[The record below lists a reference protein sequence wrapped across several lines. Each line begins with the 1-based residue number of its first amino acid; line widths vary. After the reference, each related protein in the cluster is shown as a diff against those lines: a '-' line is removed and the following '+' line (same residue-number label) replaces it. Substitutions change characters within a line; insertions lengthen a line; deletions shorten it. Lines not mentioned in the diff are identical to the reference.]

1 MIMADNVAQP
11 AQLQPIPVVLV
22 EYDPTWPL
30 KAKNFADQLR
40 HIGQNI
46 LEVHHIGSTSIPG
59 LAAKPI
65 IDLLPVVKSLKMLDQ
80 SRKQIEVLGFHWHG
94 EYGIRDRRFCTM
106 SNYAGIRI
114 AHLHF
119 FETDSLHITRH
130 LAFRDYLRAHPK
142 IAAEY
147 EAEKHRARELHPNNS
162 HDYSNE
168 KAHWI
173 KTVEARALSWLIK
186 H

>member
-1 MIMADNVAQP
+1 MADNVAQP
-11 AQLQPIPVVLV
+11 AKLQPIPVVLV
-22 EYDPTWPL
+22 QYDPALPQTAENL
-30 KAKNFADQLR
+30 ADQLR
-40 HIGQNI
+40 HISQNI

-65 IDLLPVVKSLKMLDQ
+65 IDLLPVVKSLKKLDQ

-94 EYGIRDRRFCTM
+94 EYGIRDRRFCTL
-106 SNYAGIRI
+106 SNSEGVRI

-130 LAFRDYLRAHPK
+130 LAFRDYLRAHPQ

-147 EAEKHRARELHPNNS
+147 EAEKHCARKLHPNNS
-162 HDYSNE
+162 HDYSDE

-173 KTVEARALSWLIK
+173 KTVEARALSWFIK

>member
-1 MIMADNVAQP
+1 MIMADNVSQP
-11 AQLQPIPVVLV
+11 PLQPIPVVLV

-30 KAKNFADQLR
+30 TAENFADQLR
-40 HIGQNI
+40 HISQNI

-106 SNYAGIRI
+106 SNYEIG
-114 AHLHF
+114 
-119 FETDSLHITRH
+119 
-130 LAFRDYLRAHPK
+130 RAH
-142 IAAEY
+142 
-147 EAEKHRARELHPNNS
+147 
-162 HDYSNE
+162 
-168 KAHWI
+168 
-173 KTVEARALSWLIK
+173 V
-186 H
+186 

>member
-1 MIMADNVAQP
+1 MGDNLAQP
-11 AQLQPIPVVLV
+11 PQLQPIAVVLV
-22 EYDPTWPL
+22 EYDSTWPL
-30 KAKNFADQLR
+30 AAENFAIQLR
-40 HIGQNI
+40 HTGQNI
-46 LEVHHIGSTSIPG
+46 LAVHHIGSTSILG

-65 IDLLPVVKSLKMLDQ
+65 IDLLPVVKSLKTLDQ

-94 EYGIRDRRFCTM
+94 EYGIRDRRFCTL
-106 SNYAGIRI
+106 SNSEGVRI

-119 FETDSLHITRH
+119 FEAGSLHIARH

-147 EAEKHRARELHPNNS
+147 EAEKRRAREIHPNNS
-162 HDYSNE
+162 HDYSDE
-168 KAHWI
+168 KALWI
-173 KTVEARALSWLIK
+173 KTVEARALSWFMK